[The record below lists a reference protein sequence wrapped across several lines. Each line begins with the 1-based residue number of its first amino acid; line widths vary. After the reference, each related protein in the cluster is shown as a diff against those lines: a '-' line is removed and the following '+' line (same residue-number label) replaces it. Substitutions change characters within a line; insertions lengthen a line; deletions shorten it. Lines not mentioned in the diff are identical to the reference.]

1 MVDEPAVAAVA
12 AADCFVSVVASDSLE
27 TASSVLAV
35 VAAGV
40 VEEVDASCAISVT
53 AAVLA
58 WVCCAVLLAVCVSA
72 AKAGVAQTSVADK
85 VTAMPRRKAN
95 SFLGEYAICFGL

>member
-1 MVDEPAVAAVA
+1 MVDESDDAVAVDAV
-12 AADCFVSVVASDSLE
+12 CFVSVAAADSLE
-27 TASSVLAV
+27 TASP

-40 VEEVDASCAISVT
+40 VEDDDASCAVSVT

-58 WVCCAVLLAVCVSA
+58 WVCCAVLLEVCASA
-72 AKAGVAQTSVADK
+72 ANAGVAQTSVADR
-85 VTAMPRRKAN
+85 VTAMPRRKAS